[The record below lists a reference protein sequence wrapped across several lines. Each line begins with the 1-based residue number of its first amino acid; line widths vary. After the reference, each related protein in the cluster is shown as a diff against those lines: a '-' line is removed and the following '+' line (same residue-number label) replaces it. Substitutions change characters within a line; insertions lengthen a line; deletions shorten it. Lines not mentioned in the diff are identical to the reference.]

1 MKTGRNIF
9 LILNSARNYKYE
21 INLDGKW
28 IENEEEMLSQG
39 IIKEIPPNFEE
50 RLHRFFRWDC
60 ESGRPLRVSLLL
72 YSFQRS
78 IGAPF
83 CISTPLLSITFW
95 EVI

>member
-50 RLHRFFRWDC
+50 RLHRFFR
-60 ESGRPLRVSLLL
+60 
-72 YSFQRS
+72 
-78 IGAPF
+78 
-83 CISTPLLSITFW
+83 
-95 EVI
+95 